1 MNRPKVL
8 LVEDDASIR
17 RFVEL
22 VVEDLPVSLVG
33 CDTVAEAVR
42 TLRAAPVALV
52 ITDLMLPGESGLGLL
67 QRLADEPALAGGARV
82 AVFSAGLNPAMRE
95 RLAAF
100 AVWRFLSKPA
110 SVEALRACVV
120 DALDA
125 ASAAADPAPS
135 PPGRRDESDASQAVG
150 AVPAGEAPA
159 AAQSNPD
166 ESIEPH
172 ARPALQAAAD
182 AVAITRHFGGNAPLF
197 HAFKASC
204 LAQFPLDVSA
214 GDAACSQRDAQ
225 SLRRVAH
232 SLKSVLL
239 SLGQDDASDLAKT
252 LEDAAA
258 GGAWA
263 PALAL
268 WQGLRLQLTGLLKG
282 P

>member
-1 MNRPKVL
+1 MSRPRVL

-17 RFVEL
+17 RFVEM

-67 QRLADEPALAGGARV
+67 QRLADEPALAGRARV

-100 AVWRFLSKPA
+100 SVWRFLSKPA
-110 SVEALRACVV
+110 SVEALRACVI
-120 DALDA
+120 DALGAAIDA
-125 ASAAADPAPS
+125 AGPEAGLPGWREESAA
-135 PPGRRDESDASQAVG
+135 SQTVG
-150 AVPAGEAPA
+150 AVPAGVAPA
-159 AAQSNPD
+159 AGQGNPD
-166 ESIEPH
+166 EPDGG
-172 ARPALQAAAD
+172 PALHAAAD
-182 AVAITRHFGGNAPLF
+182 AVAIARHFGGNAPLF
-197 HAFKASC
+197 QAFKASC

-214 GDAACSQRDAQ
+214 GDAACALRDAQ

-239 SLGQDDASDLAKT
+239 SLGQDEASELARR
-252 LEDAAA
+252 LEDEAALGTSPQA
-258 GGAWA
+258 LSLWHRLRNVLQSAHGA
-263 PALAL
+263 
-268 WQGLRLQLTGLLKG
+268 
-282 P
+282 